1 MDLSSVLPLQY
12 LRLWIGFRPY
22 GPMLVCFVFSIIFS
36 GDVWPN
42 ILVPCWSHRILK
54 LILEW
59 DCRPCCVY
67 LFYFR
72 SNSDASLIW
81 INLISG
87 NVWNL
92 TSRWLCNLE
101 KALGGDVR
109 MYDGTALIVS
119 LFNQKGAKFMKE
131 PYKQVP
137 TRLFSILA
145 ILDFMGANVMSLN
158 MHLLFIFS
166 FWLPCIRCYC
176 CLFHYTLA
184 T

>member
-1 MDLSSVLPLQY
+1 MQYIQIVSLSFNCLLHGFKQCASAAVPSSMDWFQTIRSDASLFCFFYY
-12 LRLWIGFRPY
+12 LFRWY
-22 GPMLVCFVFSIIFS
+22 Q
-36 GDVWPN
+36 VWPN

-119 LFNQKGAKFMKE
+119 IFNQKGAKFMKQ

-137 TRLFSILA
+137 TRLFQ
-145 ILDFMGANVMSLN
+145 F
-158 MHLLFIFS
+158 
-166 FWLPCIRCYC
+166 
-176 CLFHYTLA
+176 
-184 T
+184 